1 MVIKEVIHK
10 GHVIELHHN
19 GLWVVISTME
29 KFSSLA
35 KAKQSLQEYHYE
47 YAAYTDNL
55 CWGRVKICQDR
66 SRGYVASLAANAN
79 KGCYVI
85 KRVRVAN

>member
-19 GLWVVISTME
+19 GLWIVISTME

-55 CWGRVKICQDR
+55 CWGRVKICQGRDR
-66 SRGYVASLAANAN
+66 HHVEQTAWNSN

-85 KRVRVAN
+85 ERVRVAN

>member
-35 KAKQSLQEYHYE
+35 KAKQSLREYHYE

-66 SRGYVASLAANAN
+66 SRGYVASLAANSG

-85 KRVRVAN
+85 ERVRVAN